1 LAKWTLALAL
11 WLAPLFNPP
20 LVSAVGRLTPLLILG
35 FALMAISPAAGAI
48 ARGRSPPLGA
58 GLAFGE

>member
-1 LAKWTLALAL
+1 
-11 WLAPLFNPP
+11 

-35 FALMAISPAAGAI
+35 FALMAISPTVGAI

-58 GLAFGE
+58 GLASGE